1 MATDTLSDS
10 RRETREEH
18 VVIFRLA
25 NEFYALDIQHIQ
37 EIVRMQQITT
47 IPGAAYYV
55 DGLTKFRGSAIP
67 VIDLRRRCGVGANE
81 YTPDTRIVVVS
92 GGDGMVGLTVDA
104 VTEVKRI
111 PGEQI
116 EPNSNV
122 VREPENDYIRGIAKL
137 EDRLVALIELSGLIP
152 SLTFGAVEA
161 AEGERVAA

>member
-1 MATDTLSDS
+1 MATDTHSESRSDA
-10 RRETREEH
+10 REEH

-25 NEFYALDIQHIQ
+25 SEFYALDIQHIQ
-37 EIVRMQQITT
+37 EIVRMQQITA

-55 DGLTKFRGSAIP
+55 DGLTKFRGNAIP
-67 VIDLRRRCGVGANE
+67 VIDLRRRCGVAASE
-81 YTPDTRIVVVS
+81 YTQDTRIVVVS

-122 VREPENDYIRGIAKL
+122 VREAENDYIRGIAKL
-137 EDRLVALIELSGLIP
+137 EDRLVALLELGGLIP
-152 SLTFGAVEA
+152 AVISRETETLEPVQA
-161 AEGERVAA
+161 AA

>member
-37 EIVRMQQITT
+37 EIVRMQQITRV
-47 IPGAAYYV
+47 PGAAYYV
-55 DGLTKFRGSAIP
+55 DGLTKFRGNAIP

-137 EDRLVALIELSGLIP
+137 QDRLVALIELGGLIP
-152 SLTFGAVEA
+152 SLTFGEVEA
-161 AEGERVAA
+161 SEGDRIAA